1 MAISQTYE
9 AFQDTVTVMWNIYAI
24 LSLSFIFD
32 LTIQIPNI
40 YNKKVPLLLE
50 LVSTIFYQFF
60 IFSTNDSHSR
70 TIEGTKQFLKS
81 RTLM

>member
-60 IFSTNDSHSR
+60 IFSTNGSRSR
-70 TIEGTKQFLKS
+70 TMKNVFYFI
-81 RTLM
+81 